1 MLERDTLLV
10 VSLRTSKEAPYKNMV
25 EVLDQLKLVKVTT
38 SDNRELRANKI
49 SLIPT
54 SEE

>member
-1 MLERDTLLV
+1 
-10 VSLRTSKEAPYKNMV
+10 MV
-25 EVLDQLKLVKVTT
+25 QVLDQLKLVKVMK
-38 SDNRELRANKI
+38 DGRELRANKI

>member
-1 MLERDTLLV
+1 
-10 VSLRTSKEAPYKNMV
+10 MV
-25 EVLDQLKLVKVTT
+25 EALDQIKLSKVTT
-38 SDNRELRANKI
+38 ADGRELRAIKI